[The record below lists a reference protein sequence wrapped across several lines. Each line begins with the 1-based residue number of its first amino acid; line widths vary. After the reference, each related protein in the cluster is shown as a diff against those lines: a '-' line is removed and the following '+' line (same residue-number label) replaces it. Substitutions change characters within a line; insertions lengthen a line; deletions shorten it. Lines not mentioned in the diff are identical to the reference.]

1 MEPRTCLKLTRVCV
15 AYPRGLFGS
24 TRVLHD
30 IDLVLQRGRFL
41 GIAGP
46 NGSGKS
52 TLLRAIAGLEPV
64 ESGQLEVL
72 GGAVD
77 DASVRQRTGFASEDT
92 PFPPEMP
99 LRAMLRLL
107 GELSGLENK
116 QHGLEQRVE
125 ELLEEVGLAKHAGQR
140 LGRCSRGMLRRFGL
154 AQAWL
159 ADPELILLDEP
170 TAGLDAEGFEVLARL
185 LGRARAAGT
194 SVVLA
199 SHLPGDL
206 LQHCDELAIV
216 LDGRIVAHKPP
227 QELIPEGGLLQVY
240 RQARG

>member
-1 MEPRTCLKLTRVCV
+1 VDERACLKLTRVSL
-15 AYPRGLFGS
+15 AYPRGWLGA
-24 TRVLHD
+24 TRVLQTV
-30 IDLVLQRGRFL
+30 DLELAPGRFL

-52 TLLRAIAGLEPV
+52 SLLRALAGLEPI
-64 ESGQLEVL
+64 ESGTIELL
-72 GGAVD
+72 GGRPGE
-77 DASVRQRTGFASEDT
+77 ASVQRRVGYLPEDS
-92 PFPPEMP
+92 PFPPELS
-99 LRAMLRLL
+99 LRALLRLL
-107 GELSGLENK
+107 AELAGLPRAT
-116 QHGLEQRVE
+116 LEARVE
-125 ELLEEVGLAKHAGQR
+125 SRLEEVGLAAHAGQR

-159 ADPELILLDEP
+159 ADPELVLLDEP
-170 TAGLDAEGFEVLARL
+170 TAGLDAQGFEVLVML
-185 LGRARAAGT
+185 LARARAQRT

-216 LDGRIVAHKPP
+216 LDGRIARRGPP
-227 QELIPEGGLLQVY
+227 RDLIPEGGLLEAY